1 MQKFVAHSEQETLKF
16 AQQFAKSLR
25 KGEVVLLLG
34 DLGSGK
40 TTFVKGL
47 AQAFGVKEK
56 ITSPTFVLTH
66 VHKIRNSSKFV
77 IQNLIH
83 VDAYRLKTAQALL
96 DIGLGDWLGRPDT
109 LVLIE
114 WGEKIRPFL
123 RRQKIKFIEI
133 KFEHG
138 KKENERILQL
148 DTMSSPPRKMR
159 WKSKNQF

>member
-1 MQKFVAHSEQETLKF
+1 MPVIKPTVSMAVLKNKSQNKKETIKF

-25 KGEVVLLLG
+25 GGEVVLLLG

-56 ITSPTFVLTH
+56 ITSPTFILMQQY
-66 VHKIRNSSKFV
+66 KIRNFANSQTRNF
-77 IQNLIH
+77 IH

-123 RRQKIKFIEI
+123 RRQKIRFQTI
-133 KFEHG
+133 KFQHG
-138 KKENERILQL
+138 RQENDRIIQI
-148 DTMSSPPRKMR
+148 
-159 WKSKNQF
+159 